1 MEDKTEQI
9 WSRFNHDQANLK
21 RDCVDLLSKCYLMLG
36 QKPDTQQV
44 VLMSQLLYNDLVEV
58 YGSYTIEKVGYI
70 FETAI
75 KESEHGGFVNAR
87 NWNIWLKQ
95 FKLDGQAQQH
105 YKKHLEWHN
114 QNKHKLIGKTINK
127 AKKLGSS

>member
-44 VLMSQLLYNDLVEV
+44 VLMSQLLYNDLVES
-58 YGSYTIEKVGYI
+58 YSSYTIEKVGYI

-75 KESEHGGFVNAR
+75 KETASNTPTTSGSNTSTSQLSNTVPELSETPEDKKEEAAGHGHSHGA
-87 NWNIWLKQ
+87 
-95 FKLDGQAQQH
+95 GGH
-105 YKKHLEWHN
+105 SH
-114 QNKHKLIGKTINK
+114 
-127 AKKLGSS
+127 

>member
-1 MEDKTEQI
+1 MEDKREQI

-44 VLMSQLLYNDLVEV
+44 VLMAQLLYNDLVEG
-58 YGSYTIEKVGYI
+58 YSTYTIDKVSYI

-114 QNKHKLIGKTINK
+114 QNQHKLIGKTINK
-127 AKKLGSS
+127 AKKLGS

>member
-1 MEDKTEQI
+1 MEDKREQI

-44 VLMSQLLYNDLVEV
+44 VLMSQLLYNDLVEG
-58 YGSYTIEKVGYI
+58 YSTYTIDKVSYI

-127 AKKLGSS
+127 AKKLGS